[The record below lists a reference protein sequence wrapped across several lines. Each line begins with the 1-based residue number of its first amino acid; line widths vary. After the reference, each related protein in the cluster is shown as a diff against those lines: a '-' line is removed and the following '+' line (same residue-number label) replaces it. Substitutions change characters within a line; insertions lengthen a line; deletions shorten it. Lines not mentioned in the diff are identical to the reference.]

1 MYYRIW
7 GILAS
12 GWIVNFSELAMSV
25 LLMAVVSVEPR
36 FLSPATTVADSNPLL
51 KSVFSLT
58 VDEDCIAVAI
68 NNVLD

>member
-1 MYYRIW
+1 
-7 GILAS
+7 
-12 GWIVNFSELAMSV
+12 
-25 LLMAVVSVEPR
+25 MAVVSVEPR